1 MAAKTGRQKQKKETL
16 SGNKLSITRGS
27 ALMERAQRSSYKKT
41 KKSQAAKA
49 FLDLNEQGLTRVFVA
64 GGSRSGKN
72 PLYES
77 EAFKLG
83 EEIGKKNY
91 RLDFGLSSKGIM
103 GAVAKGVL
111 KGWSE
116 TKEISGEK
124 KPIHAVTTKEYLA
137 LYKSDNLI
145 DEVADI
151 IVSHTL
157 EERKQQLLG
166 ADFVIFAPGGVG
178 TLDELA
184 YDCVAMQD
192 GFLNFK
198 PFLLFNIQ
206 GFFYHLLEY
215 LKEIQKEG
223 FASIIPFIVVDDS
236 FEACIAFDLLDLF
249 YQKEIKKKPTHAK
262 SILNR
267 LIYLLPYIIQRRA
280 LNPSE
285 STKLILDRIEEI
297 FKDKNS
303 IERKKLEEDIE
314 TAYLNKEIERMYERL
329 AKAGKDTA
337 SVSDK
342 LNKLKSRY
350 RHGTKF
356 KLKNW

>member
-1 MAAKTGRQKQKKETL
+1 MKKLNSSKKQTKEKTL
-16 SGNKLSITRGS
+16 SGNKLSLTRGS
-27 ALMERAQRSSYKKT
+27 ALMERAARKGKINHKKN
-41 KKSQAAKA
+41 KVVKA
-49 FLDLNEQGLTRVFVA
+49 FIDQNKKGLTRVFVA
-64 GGSRSGKN
+64 GGSRSGKDSI
-72 PLYES
+72 YEE
-77 EAFKLG
+77 EAFALG
-83 EEIGKKNY
+83 TQIGKKRY

-103 GAVAKGVL
+103 GAVARGVL

-116 TKEISGEK
+116 TEDEIASQK
-124 KPIHAVTTKEYLA
+124 VIHAVTTKEYLA
-137 LYKSDNLI
+137 LYQSDQII
-145 DEVADI
+145 DEVSDI

-198 PFLLFNIQ
+198 PFILFNVQ

-223 FASIIPFIVVDDS
+223 FASNIPFIVVDDS
-236 FEACIAFDLLDLF
+236 FEALVAFDMIDLF
-249 YQKEIKKKPTHAK
+249 YKKEIEQQPTHAK

-267 LIYLLPYIIQRRA
+267 LVYLLPYVIHQR
-280 LNPSE
+280 LSD
-285 STKLILDRIEEI
+285 SKKTTKDILT
-297 FKDKNS
+297 
-303 IERKKLEEDIE
+303 DIE
-314 TAYLNKEIERMYERL
+314 TGLNQKNTKKQHLLEEEIEKAYLSKEIERLYERL

-337 SVSDK
+337 NVSDK
-342 LNKLKSRY
+342 LQ
-350 RHGTKF
+350 
-356 KLKNW
+356 KLKNRYKNQKRAIL

>member
-1 MAAKTGRQKQKKETL
+1 MQPKSTKKKTTTL

-27 ALMERAQRSSYKKT
+27 ALMERAARKQNSQT
-41 KKSQAAKA
+41 KKSKVAKT
-49 FLDLNEQGLTRVFVA
+49 FLNINKQGLTRVFVA
-64 GGSRSGKN
+64 GGSRSGKD
-72 PLYES
+72 PLYE
-77 EAFKLG
+77 EQAFKLG
-83 EEIGKKNY
+83 EEIGKKHY

-116 TKEISGEK
+116 TKEKSTVE

-137 LYKSDNLI
+137 LYQSDSII
-145 DEVADI
+145 DEVSDI

-198 PFLLFNIQ
+198 PFVLFNVQ

-223 FASIIPFIVVDDS
+223 FASAIPFIVADDS
-236 FEACIAFDLLDLF
+236 FEASVAFDMIDLF
-249 YQKEIKKKPTHAK
+249 YKKEIEKKPTHAK

-267 LIYLLPYIIQRRA
+267 LIYLLPYIIYRRDLYKTETTA
-280 LNPSE
+280 SIL
-285 STKLILDRIEEI
+285 TKMEEV
-297 FKDKNS
+297 FS
-303 IERKKLEEDIE
+303 HGLPREKKQLEEDIE

-337 SVSDK
+337 NVSDK
-342 LNKLKSRY
+342 L
-350 RHGTKF
+350 H
-356 KLKNW
+356 KLKNRYHHSDRIKIHKW

>member
-1 MAAKTGRQKQKKETL
+1 MNKKSPAKKIDSL

-27 ALMERAQRSSYKKT
+27 ALMERAARKQNTKT
-41 KKSQAAKA
+41 KKSKAAKA
-49 FLDLNEQGLTRVFVA
+49 FLDINEQGLTRVFVA
-64 GGSRSGKN
+64 GGSKSGKD
-72 PLYES
+72 PLYE
-77 EAFKLG
+77 EQAFKLG
-83 EEIGKKNY
+83 EEIGKKHY

-116 TKEISGEK
+116 EK
-124 KPIHAVTTKEYLA
+124 IKSTTEKPIHAVTTKEYLA
-137 LYKSDNLI
+137 LYQSDSII
-145 DEVADI
+145 DEVSDI

-198 PFLLFNIQ
+198 PFVLFNVQ

-223 FASIIPFIVVDDS
+223 FANIIPFIVADDS
-236 FEACIAFDLLDLF
+236 FEASVAFDMIDLF
-249 YQKEIKKKPTHAK
+249 YKKEIEKKPSHAK

-267 LIYLLPYIIQRRA
+267 LIYLLPYVIYRRH
-280 LNPSE
+280 LY
-285 STKLILDRIEEI
+285 STETTKMILAKMEEVYVHGLPR
-297 FKDKNS
+297 
-303 IERKKLEEDIE
+303 EKKQLEDDIE

-337 SVSDK
+337 TVSDK
-342 LNKLKSRY
+342 LHKLKSRY
-350 RHGTKF
+350 RHGERF
-356 KLKNW
+356 KLRHW

>member
-1 MAAKTGRQKQKKETL
+1 MKKTTSLNNKKQEKTL
-16 SGNKLSITRGS
+16 TGNKLSLTRGS
-27 ALMERAQRSSYKKT
+27 ALMERAARQVKPNT
-41 KKSQAAKA
+41 KKSKAAKA
-49 FLDLNEQGLTRVFVA
+49 FINQNKKGLTRVFVA

-72 PLYES
+72 PIYEA
-77 EAFKLG
+77 EAFALG
-83 EEIGKKNY
+83 YQIGKKSY

-103 GAVAKGVL
+103 GSVARGVL

-116 TKEISGEK
+116 IDNTPSSGK
-124 KPIHAVTTKEYLA
+124 VIHAVTTKEYLA
-137 LYKSDNLI
+137 LYQSDNVI
-145 DEVADI
+145 DEVADV

-198 PFLLFNIQ
+198 PFILFNVQ

-223 FASIIPFIVVDDS
+223 FASNIPFIVVDDS
-236 FEACIAFDLLDLF
+236 FEACVAFDMIDLF
-249 YQKEIKKKPTHAK
+249 YKSEIEKQPTHAK
-262 SILNR
+262 SVLNR
-267 LIYLLPYIIQRRA
+267 LIYLLPYIIHQRIIH
-280 LNPSE
+280 PGS
-285 STKLILDRIEEI
+285 STKDILDKITYILNQNDIDEIHTLDEEI
-297 FKDKNS
+297 EK
-303 IERKKLEEDIE
+303 
-314 TAYLNKEIERMYERL
+314 AYLSKEIERLYERL

-342 LNKLKSRY
+342 LQ
-350 RHGTKF
+350 
-356 KLKNW
+356 KLKNRYKNKKGKLK

>member
-1 MAAKTGRQKQKKETL
+1 MVTTNSTSHKKKEKML
-16 SGNKLSITRGS
+16 SGNKLSLTRGS
-27 ALMERAQRSSYKKT
+27 ALMERAARNITT
-41 KKSQAAKA
+41 KQESKAAKA
-49 FLDLNEQGLTRVFVA
+49 FIDKNQKGLTRVFVA
-64 GGSRSGKN
+64 GGSRAGRN
-72 PLYES
+72 PIYEE
-77 EAFKLG
+77 EAFALG
-83 EEIGKKNY
+83 YQIGKKSY

-111 KGWSE
+111 KGWHE
-116 TKEISGEK
+116 TDENLSGEK
-124 KPIHAVTTKEYLA
+124 VIQAVTTKEYLA
-137 LYKSDNLI
+137 LYQSDNVI
-145 DEVADI
+145 DEVANV

-198 PFLLFNIQ
+198 PFILFNVQ

-223 FASIIPFIVVDDS
+223 FASNIPFIVVDDS
-236 FEACIAFDLLDLF
+236 FEACVAFDMIDLF
-249 YQKEIKKKPTHAK
+249 YKSEIQKHPSHAK

-267 LIYLLPYIIQRRA
+267 LIYILPYIIHQRLTQPDITTQDV
-280 LNPSE
+280 LNKIE
-285 STKLILDRIEEI
+285 MTLTQNNAEEIHILDREIE
-297 FKDKNS
+297 K
-303 IERKKLEEDIE
+303 
-314 TAYLNKEIERMYERL
+314 AYLNKEIERLYERL
-329 AKAGKDTA
+329 AKAGRDTA

-342 LNKLKSRY
+342 LQ
-350 RHGTKF
+350 
-356 KLKNW
+356 KLKNRYKGKKG

>member
-1 MAAKTGRQKQKKETL
+1 MQKKPVVKKKSESL

-27 ALMERAQRSSYKKT
+27 ALMERAARKSVSSK
-41 KKSQAAKA
+41 KKSPAAKA
-49 FLDLNEQGLTRVFVA
+49 FFDINKQGLTRVFVA
-64 GGSRSGKN
+64 GGSRSGKD
-72 PLYES
+72 PLYE
-77 EAFKLG
+77 EQAFMLG

-116 TKEISGEK
+116 TKTKSMAE

-137 LYKSDNLI
+137 LYQSDSVI
-145 DEVADI
+145 DEVSDI

-198 PFLLFNIQ
+198 PFVLFNVQ

-215 LKEIQKEG
+215 LKKIQKEG
-223 FASIIPFIVVDDS
+223 FASVIPFIVADDS
-236 FEACIAFDLLDLF
+236 FEASVAFDMIDLF
-249 YQKEIKKKPTHAK
+249 YKKEIEKKPTHAK

-267 LIYLLPYIIQRRA
+267 LIYLLPYVIYRRH
-280 LNPSE
+280 LYHTE
-285 STKLILDRIEEI
+285 STKMILTKMEEVY
-297 FKDKNS
+297 KHGLPK
-303 IERKKLEEDIE
+303 EKKQLEDDIE

-342 LNKLKSRY
+342 LHKLKSRY
-350 RHGTKF
+350 RHGSRF
-356 KLKNW
+356 KMPQW

>member
-1 MAAKTGRQKQKKETL
+1 MKKATNKMKTKEKTL
-16 SGNKLSITRGS
+16 SGNKLSLTRGS
-27 ALMERAQRSSYKKT
+27 ALMEREARKERMPQ
-41 KKSQAAKA
+41 KKSKAVKA
-49 FLDLNEQGLTRVFVA
+49 FIDQNKQGLTRVFVA

-72 PLYES
+72 DIYEE
-77 EAFKLG
+77 EAFALG
-83 EEIGKKNY
+83 RQIGKKKY

-103 GAVAKGVL
+103 GAVARGVL
-111 KGWSE
+111 TGWSE
-116 TKEISGEK
+116 TNQNQSKDK
-124 KPIHAVTTKEYLA
+124 VIHAVTTKEYLA
-137 LYKSDNLI
+137 LYQSDSII
-145 DEVADI
+145 DEVSDI

-198 PFLLFNIQ
+198 PFILFNVQ

-223 FASIIPFIVVDDS
+223 FASNIPFIVVDDS
-236 FEACIAFDLLDLF
+236 FEALVAFDMIDLF
-249 YQKEIKKKPTHAK
+249 YKKEIEKNPTHAK

-267 LIYLLPYIIQRRA
+267 LVYLLPYVIHQRLSDSKKSTEDV
-280 LNPSE
+280 LNNIETVINQTNS
-285 STKLILDRIEEI
+285 KKQHILEEEI
-297 FKDKNS
+297 EK
-303 IERKKLEEDIE
+303 
-314 TAYLNKEIERMYERL
+314 AYLSKEIERLYERL

-337 SVSDK
+337 NVSDK
-342 LNKLKSRY
+342 LQ
-350 RHGTKF
+350 
-356 KLKNW
+356 KLKNRYKSKNIL

>member
-1 MAAKTGRQKQKKETL
+1 MTKEKNL
-16 SGNKLSITRGS
+16 SGNKLSVTRGS
-27 ALMERAQRSSYKKT
+27 ALMERAARRQTVKT
-41 KKSQAAKA
+41 KKSKAAKA
-49 FLDLNEQGLTRVFVA
+49 FLDINKQGITRVFVA
-64 GGSRSGKN
+64 GGSRSGKDA
-72 PLYES
+72 LYES

-83 EEIGKKNY
+83 EEIGKKCY
-91 RLDFGLSSKGIM
+91 RLDFGLSSMGIM
-103 GAVAKGVL
+103 GAVARGVL

-116 TKEISGEK
+116 AQTKPLGS

-137 LYKSDNLI
+137 LYQSDNVI
-145 DEVADI
+145 DEVSDI

-198 PFLLFNIQ
+198 PFVLFNVQ

-223 FASIIPFIVVDDS
+223 FANVIPFIVVDDS
-236 FEACIAFDLLDLF
+236 FEACIAFDMIDLF
-249 YQKEIKKKPTHAK
+249 YKKEIEKKPSHAK

-267 LIYLLPYIIQRRA
+267 LIYLLPYVIHRRF
-280 LNPSE
+280 LHPSE
-285 STKLILDRIEEI
+285 STKLILARIEEV
-297 FKDKNS
+297 FNNGSPK
-303 IERKKLEEDIE
+303 EKKQLEEDIE
-314 TAYLNKEIERMYERL
+314 TAYLHKEIERMYERL

-337 SVSDK
+337 TVSDK
-342 LNKLKSRY
+342 LHKLKSRY
-350 RHGTKF
+350 RHGSRF
-356 KLKNW
+356 KMHNW